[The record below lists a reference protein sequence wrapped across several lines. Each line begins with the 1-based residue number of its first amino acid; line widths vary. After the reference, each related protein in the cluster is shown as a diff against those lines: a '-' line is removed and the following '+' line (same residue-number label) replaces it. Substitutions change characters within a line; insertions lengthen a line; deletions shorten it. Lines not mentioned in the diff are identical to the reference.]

1 MNFVQKRCHSN
12 PTHVSKLLLRIK
24 KKASTDIL
32 NFVEAH
38 LDLMLTLKMAKK
50 SFMQKISK
58 EGKHLGVLNNG
69 NKAYLKSVLK
79 FHAPLDSPKYSFGS
93 PLLAKF
99 ENI

>member
-32 NFVEAH
+32 NFVETH

-58 EGKHLGVLNNG
+58 EGKHLGVPNNG
-69 NKAYLKSVLK
+69 DKAYLMSFLE
-79 FHAPLDSPKYSFGS
+79 FHAPLDFTKDS
-93 PLLAKF
+93 LAHSLF
-99 ENI
+99 N